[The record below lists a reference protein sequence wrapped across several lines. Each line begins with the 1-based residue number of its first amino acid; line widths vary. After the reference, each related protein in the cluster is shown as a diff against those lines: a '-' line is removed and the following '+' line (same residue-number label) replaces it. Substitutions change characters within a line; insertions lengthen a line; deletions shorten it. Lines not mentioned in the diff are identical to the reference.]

1 MYRNVAVFT
10 LEGELL
16 GFAIKEDGAEKLQ
29 STQLYPEADA
39 ESLSKRLIE
48 LNDDQGLQAVWPDAK
63 DPAVQ
68 ALVNDPEFEPI
79 EMVWEDVVDVENSYL
94 VPMKNMHGEEL
105 PGVWD
110 DNASVVKMKSAEVP
124 KDPSAY
130 FARTKKACEIVA
142 RERLVD

>member
-10 LEGELL
+10 LEGELV

-29 STQLYPEADA
+29 STHLYPEDA
-39 ESLSKRLIE
+39 GEDLAKRLDE
-48 LNDDQGLQAVWPDAK
+48 LNNDADLQSVWPDAK
-63 DPAVQ
+63 DPEVQ
-68 ALVNDPEFEPI
+68 VLVNDPNFEPV
-79 EMVWEDVVDVENSYL
+79 EMVLDDVVDMENSYL
-94 VPMKNMHGEEL
+94 VPMVNMHGEEI

-110 DNASVVKMKSAEVP
+110 DNASVVVMKKAQVP

-142 RERLVD
+142 RRRAT